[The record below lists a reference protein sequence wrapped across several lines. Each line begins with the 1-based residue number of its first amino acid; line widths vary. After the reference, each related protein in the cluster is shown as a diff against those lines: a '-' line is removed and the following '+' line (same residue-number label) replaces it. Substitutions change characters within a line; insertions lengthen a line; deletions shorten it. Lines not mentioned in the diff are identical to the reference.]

1 LIHLIVILEKLMEM
15 KEVTVVGGSGLI
27 GSELL
32 KQLTL
37 RWADHEVMVNW
48 MQKFF

>member
-1 LIHLIVILEKLMEM
+1 LKTNIVDDMKKLN
-15 KEVTVVGGSGLI
+15 GP
-27 GSELL
+27 ELL